1 MKENS
6 MPRADFIT
14 SIILIVFGIAV
25 LILSVQMPKFEEHGV
40 NPYSVPGIV
49 PGFLGALIGFLGV
62 VLFIRSIL
70 RKGYKL
76 GITGQ
81 TVGTFFT
88 SESTKRFALTIL
100 ISVIYA
106 LVLLG
111 RTLYSV
117 ATLLYVFTF
126 IFVFEYEWKKPF
138 IQQWQRVVI
147 AALIAVLVAAGVTA
161 VFQYLFLVNLP
172 GPG

>member
-1 MKENS
+1 MKESS
-6 MPRADFIT
+6 MPRADFVT
-14 SIILIVFGIAV
+14 SIILIVFGLAV
-25 LILSVQMPKFEEHGV
+25 FILSVQMPTFEEHGV
-40 NPYSVPGIV
+40 NPYSVPGVV
-49 PGFLGALIGFLGV
+49 PGFLGAVIAFLGV

-70 RKGYKL
+70 REGHRL

-81 TVGTFFT
+81 TVKAFFT
-88 SESTKRFALTIL
+88 AESTKRFALTIL

-111 RTLYSV
+111 RTYYSV
-117 ATLLYVFTF
+117 ATAIYVFVF
-126 IFVFEYEWKKPF
+126 IFIFEYEWKRPF
-138 IQQWQRVVI
+138 VEQWLRVLI
-147 AALIAVLVAAGVTA
+147 ALIIAVLVAVGVTT